1 MKTSG
6 LPGETSGGVR
16 RYARAGS
23 RAAQGLRDESFR
35 RRSKARAC
43 LAGAEEK
50 IDGLVAELEQVLAND
65 IKMAA
70 AADVRKGLSGQFEA
84 DGLIALLQCLQK
96 S

>member
-1 MKTSG
+1 
-6 LPGETSGGVR
+6 
-16 RYARAGS
+16 
-23 RAAQGLRDESFR
+23 
-35 RRSKARAC
+35 
-43 LAGAEEK
+43 
-50 IDGLVAELEQVLAND
+50 VAELEQVLAND